1 MRSTLPVVRSHP
13 FHLSYPKTQMKKSLL
28 LLLFLTLSIGVA
40 WAQKKQITVT
50 EKEVSPEDFNKLM
63 SEDTKA

>member
-1 MRSTLPVVRSHP
+1 MRSTLPVVRSHS

-40 WAQKKQITVT
+40 WAQKKQITVKGIVLAV
-50 EKEVSPEDFNKLM
+50 EDKEPIVPASV
-63 SEDTKA
+63 

>member
-1 MRSTLPVVRSHP
+1 MRSTPPVVRSHP
-13 FHLSYPKTQMKKSLL
+13 FYLSYPKTQMKKSLL